1 IIIIES
7 NTSSSSISLSFDEYE
22 DEYDSSS
29 SSGSSCS
36 PYEYEIVS
44 SEGPDKKL
52 FKWYE
57 DTTDEDILKFKILN
71 RKAKGKASSSTTCC
85 DDTSDQE
92 FPHDDD
98 DSSDEDFLEV
108 HGCKTKCFN
117 SSKTKVVSKP
127 KTFKSPFLDSSDED
141 MSKSSKS
148 QTKDLKS
155 PFLDSINED
164 IPNSSKSQAKTFKGK
179 ASYSTAYKTRGS
191 TSSKSKGVPQ
201 AITLKSLVP
210 QPIIVKSP
218 IAIKNCV
225 IGLANEKT
233 WDLIQKKQFGVRKP
247 TPVAEGSDNSFGV

>member
-1 IIIIES
+1 MNNDIEIIIIES
-7 NTSSSSISLSFDEYE
+7 NTSSSSISLSSDEYE

-44 SEGPDKKL
+44 SKGPDKKL

-98 DSSDEDFLEV
+98 SSDEDFPNDDDSSDEDFLEV

-127 KTFKSPFLDSSDED
+127 KTVKSPFLDSSDED

-155 PFLDSINED
+155 PFLDSIDED

-201 AITLKSLVP
+201 AITPKKLSSSTNYCEKP
-210 QPIIVKSP
+210 
-218 IAIKNCV
+218 NCNKELCHWP
-225 IGLANEKT
+225 GK
-233 WDLIQKKQFGVRKP
+233 
-247 TPVAEGSDNSFGV
+247 

>member
-85 DDTSDQE
+85 DDSSDE
-92 FPHDDD
+92 DFPNDDY
-98 DSSDEDFLEV
+98 SSDEDFLEV

-127 KTFKSPFLDSSDED
+127 KTVKSPFLDSSDED

-148 QTKDLKS
+148 QTKALIS
-155 PFLDSINED
+155 PFLDIIGED
-164 IPNSSKSQAKTFKGK
+164 IPNSSKSQAKPPKVKLLTQQLI
-179 ASYSTAYKTRGS
+179 RQE
-191 TSSKSKGVPQ
+191 VPP
-201 AITLKSLVP
+201 LPS
-210 QPIIVKSP
+210 
-218 IAIKNCV
+218 
-225 IGLANEKT
+225 
-233 WDLIQKKQFGVRKP
+233 QKEFPKP
-247 TPVAEGSDNSFGV
+247 LH